1 MTRFR
6 LGINTCFAVKRWP
19 EPEQWATIVRDELG
33 LDLVQHSLDLVD
45 VGASDELLRAEAAA
59 AQAACREMGLTLD
72 STFTGLAAY
81 SSNMLL
87 DPRPEVRQHWEAWFG
102 KAITFTAAAGAA
114 IVGGHVG
121 AFAVSEWRDQ
131 QRRAARWNELKQTL
145 LGLAERAKDEGLAGI
160 YVENL
165 AAARE
170 PATMSQIDDLLTT
183 GDARHVPILLCLDV
197 GHQCVPGTTGR
208 ERDPYAWLE
217 AYGSRLGAVQLQQ
230 SDAEADHH
238 WPFTAAHNAEGRID
252 AERVLDTLEA
262 AGARDVTLLFEIIPS
277 FEQDDDEVLAELIES
292 TRYWQAALEKHAS
305 QSGANDSPF

>member
-1 MTRFR
+1 MTAFR
-6 LGINTCFAVKRWP
+6 LGINNCFAVKRWP
-19 EPEQWATIVRDELG
+19 EPAQWATIVRDELG

-45 VGASDELLRAEAAA
+45 VGASDDTVATQ
-59 AQAACREMGLTLD
+59 AQAVRTACRDNGITLD

-102 KAITFTAAAGAA
+102 KAIAFTAAADAP
-114 IVGGHVG
+114 IIGGHVG
-121 AFAVSEWRDQ
+121 AFAVSEWRNEK
-131 QRRAARWNELKQTL
+131 QRLERWNELKQTL
-145 LGLAERAKDEGLAGI
+145 QRLSAQAKAEGLAGI

-170 PATMSQIDDLLTT
+170 PATMDQIDSLLTD
-183 GDARHVPILLCLDV
+183 GDALHVPILLCLDV

-208 ERDPYAWLE
+208 DRDPYAWLE

-238 WPFTAAHNAEGRID
+238 WPFTAAHNAEGRIEAD
-252 AERVLDTLEA
+252 RVLDALESS
-262 AGARDVTLLFEIIPS
+262 GAEDVALLFEIIPS
-277 FEQDDDEVLAELIES
+277 FEQDDDAVVGDLVES
-292 TRYWQAALEKHAS
+292 VRYWKAALERRAS
-305 QSGANDSPF
+305 PTAAADSAI

>member
-33 LDLVQHSLDLVD
+33 LNLVQHSLDLVD
-45 VGASDELLRAEAAA
+45 VGASEDLLL
-59 AQAACREMGLTLD
+59 AQAAAVREVCHETGLALD

-87 DPRPEVRQHWEAWFG
+87 DSRPEVRQHWEAWFG
-102 KAITFTAAAGAA
+102 KAIAFTSSTGAN

-121 AFAVSEWRDQ
+121 AFAVSDWRDPE
-131 QRRAARWNELKQTL
+131 RRAVRWRELKQSLQRLTA
-145 LGLAERAKDEGLAGI
+145 LAKEEGLTGL

-183 GDARHVPILLCLDV
+183 GDRVHVPILLCLDV

-208 ERDPYAWLE
+208 DRDPYAWLE
-217 AYGSRLGAVQLQQ
+217 TYGSRLGAVQLQQ

-252 AERVLDTLEA
+252 AERVLATLEA
-262 AGARDVTLLFEIIPS
+262 AGARDVTLLFEIIPA
-277 FEQDDDEVLAELIES
+277 FEQDDDAVLAELIES
-292 TRYWQAALEKHAS
+292 AAYWRAALERHG
-305 QSGANDSPF
+305 QVP